1 LASKAGVLRLDLST
15 GREKVKIYKDENNL
29 PKGDGVV
36 SYAREESV
44 DSAFEMLNESEI
56 RPGFVVKVEKAEF
69 NQKDE

>member
-1 LASKAGVLRLDLST
+1 
-15 GREKVKIYKDENNL
+15 L

-44 DSAFEMLNESEI
+44 DIALEMLNESEI